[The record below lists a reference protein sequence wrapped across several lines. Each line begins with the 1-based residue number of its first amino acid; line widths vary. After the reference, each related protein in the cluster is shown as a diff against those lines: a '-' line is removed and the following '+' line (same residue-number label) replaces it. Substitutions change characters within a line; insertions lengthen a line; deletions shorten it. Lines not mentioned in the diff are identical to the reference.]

1 MPSESYTSARIE
13 LQRVSTHILARARF
27 AADGRFGLR
36 VTPSGIA
43 TPPFG
48 PSGDVVRIAGSSL
61 IREQRLEDRTV
72 SGVIALSGHSLRQ
85 LAALVAVD
93 LDEPFEAGRDT
104 PQLGDPDTPI
114 EMPDEATEVLEWLA
128 LGVKALDSMMTGAK
142 DPSVIQLWPEHFDVA
157 FDALTAHG
165 RVNLGASPGD
175 SGETEPYLYV
185 GPWGQDRPGNESYWN
200 APFGATL
207 TRSQVAT
214 LGGDPVHAARE
225 FFAEGLRL
233 LG

>member
-1 MPSESYTSARIE
+1 MPTEGYTAARIE
-13 LQRVSTHILARARF
+13 LQRVGVHVLARARY

-43 TPPFG
+43 TPSFG

-61 IREQRLEDRTV
+61 MREQRLDDRTR
-72 SGVIALSGHSLRQ
+72 SAVIAISGHSLRE
-85 LAALVAVD
+85 LAAFADVY
-93 LDEPFEAGRDT
+93 LDEPFEVGRDT
-104 PQLGDPDTPI
+104 PQVGDPDVPI

-128 LGVKALDSMMTGAK
+128 LGAKALDSMMTGAE

-157 FDALTAHG
+157 FDALTSHG

-175 SGETEPYLYV
+175 SGEPEPYLYV
-185 GPWGQDRPGNESYWN
+185 GPWGQDRPGNDSYWN
-200 APFGATL
+200 ASFGATL

-225 FFAEGLRL
+225 FFTEGLRL
-233 LG
+233 LS